1 LTLLWQFLASFPG
14 AIAKIIARN
23 CQRRADFQKRVE
35 MWVHEEEVEGR
46 KLTEIINSDHE
57 NVKYLPGVALPPNLL
72 LDEFDS

>member
-1 LTLLWQFLASFPG
+1 LASFPG